1 MGTVLYLLTESSTP
15 WPFPD
20 QYPFPVDN
28 FMIQLRDGSGSEKK
42 VRRCDISTEAPAE
55 KLDELEIA
63 LRVSSLP
70 ATTAAS
76 TQTGAPEVYSA
87 SPAGLRGGFLASDLT
102 PIKTNDDALLREMAG
117 DRAMLYQPGMFVGG
131 SRVSSKPR
139 SPRNPQNT

>member
-70 ATTAAS
+70 TTTAAS

-102 PIKTNDDALLREMAG
+102 PIKTNDDRDNARLRDMVG
-117 DRAMLYQPGMFVGG
+117 DRAMRYQPGMLVGG
-131 SRVSSKPR
+131 SRVPSKPW
-139 SPRNPQNT
+139 SPK